1 MGSSR
6 TVAVMRKLLSLGS
19 LAGFVLGAWSAPAA
33 AQPLACPAPA
43 TLVQVAPCPTPEQ
56 LRTGYIG
63 YCSDNAR
70 LYGADRD
77 TCSSFE
83 NYLRLKNA
91 ARWESPDGAF
101 QGYLSCQLPA
111 GAVAALPPGAMSI
124 ARQGNVTRVECR
136 YGGASTLT
144 YRTKARCTLVDAKAC
159 AADAS
164 ACRANCE

>member
-1 MGSSR
+1 MIRALSLPWLIALGALPA
-6 TVAVMRKLLSLGS
+6 TVAAQQLS
-19 LAGFVLGAWSAPAA
+19 
-33 AQPLACPAPA
+33 CPTPA

-70 LYGADRD
+70 MYGADRD

-91 ARWESPDGAF
+91 ARWESTDGAF
-101 QGYLSCQLPA
+101 QGYLSCELPA
-111 GAVAALPPGAMSI
+111 GAVASLTPGAMSI
-124 ARQGNVTRVECR
+124 ARQSNVTRVMCR
-136 YGGASTLT
+136 YGDASTLT
-144 YRTKARCTLVDAKAC
+144 YRTKARCTLVDANAC
-159 AADAS
+159 ATDPA